1 MLHLIHEGRRPV
13 KKRQQSVRLS
23 KEARAALHRTIV
35 RLTLNPALFALS
47 RNHVDW
53 TGRGR
58 RSGKRSASELILEA
72 FRRFPTLPL
81 SWAVEGYIA
90 LLAAGKPQAIAPF
103 AVPPDRRLP
112 EQVRRFQRLSP
123 AEKIRLGE
131 RWKRELRLLRGAA

>member
-1 MLHLIHEGRRPV
+1 M

-23 KEARAALHRTIV
+23 KEARAGLGRAIV
-35 RLTLNPALFALS
+35 RLTLNPALVALS

-58 RSGKRSASELILEA
+58 RTGKRSASELILEA
-72 FRRFPTLPL
+72 SRRFPALPL

-90 LLAAGKPQAIAPF
+90 LLAAGKASAITPF
-103 AVPPDRRLP
+103 AVQPHGKLPEEVRRFRRLP
-112 EQVRRFQRLSP
+112 P

>member
-1 MLHLIHEGRRPV
+1 M
-13 KKRQQSVRLS
+13 KKHQQSVRLS
-23 KEARAALHRTIV
+23 KEARAGLGRTIV
-35 RLTLNPALFALS
+35 RLTLNPTLFALS

-58 RSGKRSASELILEA
+58 RAGKRSASELILEA
-72 FRRFPTLPL
+72 SRRFPAMPL

-90 LLAAGKPQAIAPF
+90 LLAAGKASAITPF
-103 AVPPDRRLP
+103 TVQSHETLP
-112 EQVRRFQRLSP
+112 EEVRRFRRLSP